1 MFTSSE
7 YFTIIPL
14 INHRLRRCAQLKTGI
29 ISVLGKDLNL
39 IIKSCKLFHAPFGN
53 HKAILNSSQSL
64 VWNYELPDISFKKIP
79 YKIFENNNMFASC
92 ASGSSG
98 YDTMIICPCS
108 MGTLG
113 RIASGVSD
121 NLISRTADVMLKER
135 KKLIMVSREM
145 PLNLIHI
152 NNMKTITEAGA
163 IICPASPSFYSL
175 PKNMEELVLTVINK
189 VLLLA
194 GFEIESFHWGKK
206 I

>member
-1 MFTSSE
+1 MHKKK
-7 YFTIIPL
+7 IIIAVTGASGSIYADL
-14 INHRLRRCAQLKTGI
+14 LFKKLHFIHNQIEEVSVIFSDNAQ
-29 ISVLGKDLNL
+29 
-39 IIKSCKLFHAPFGN
+39 
-53 HKAILNSSQSL
+53 L
-64 VWNYELPDISFKKIP
+64 VWNYELPENSYKKISFKF
-79 YKIFENNNMFASC
+79 FENNDMFAPS

-135 KKLIMVSREM
+135 KKLILVTREM

-152 NNMKTITEAGA
+152 NNMKTLTEVGA

-175 PKNMEELVLTVINK
+175 PKNMEELLSTVIDK

-194 GFEIESFHWGKK
+194 GLDTDGFHWGA
-206 I
+206 